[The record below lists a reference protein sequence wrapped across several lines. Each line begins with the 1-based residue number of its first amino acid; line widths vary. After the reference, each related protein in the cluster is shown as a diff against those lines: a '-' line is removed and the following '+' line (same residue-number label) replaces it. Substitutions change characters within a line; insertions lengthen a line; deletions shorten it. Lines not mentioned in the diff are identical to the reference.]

1 MASWEDGPEYAPTE
15 RPDAF
20 VAPDAVPLVPAA
32 APTPS
37 AVAVADAPVPAY
49 QPPATGVPLDAVE
62 PPRPPQR
69 DPLAAFDVAATPLT
83 TARPSTPASATD
95 FAPPVGLP
103 VLPAVNAW
111 DATYSA
117 HTGPRPKPAWAP
129 EQPFQPPQ
137 APPMSLPAPQPTWGP
152 AQVNPASFPPPQTPG
167 WYPPP
172 SPGLPGPGPLP
183 PVTLGQMWSA
193 ATTGVMVSLLV
204 GGLIEPVAFT
214 LLIVAVLLASRIRYR
229 RARVLR
235 VMQVSTAL
243 GTGIAALTSTVAAQ
257 TVDLVVWW
265 EHCNTWAQWL
275 NWGLAIY
282 VLLSQ
287 GDALRRNESPE
298 PRP

>member
-37 AVAVADAPVPAY
+37 AVAVADAPAPAY

-117 HTGPRPKPAWAP
+117 HTGPRPKPVWAP

-204 GGLIEPVAFT
+204 GGLMEVQRIAGPDDLAGLTAVFYS
-214 LLIVAVLLASRIRYR
+214 LSYVGFFVPAVLAARTLVLWRPTWLQRYPRLAWASW
-229 RARVLR
+229 AA
-235 VMQVSTAL
+235 TCPPAL
-243 GTGIAALTSTVAAQ
+243 GRWWNAGRKPPSVVGIRT
-257 TVDLVVWW
+257 
-265 EHCNTWAQWL
+265 
-275 NWGLAIY
+275 
-282 VLLSQ
+282 
-287 GDALRRNESPE
+287 R
-298 PRP
+298 